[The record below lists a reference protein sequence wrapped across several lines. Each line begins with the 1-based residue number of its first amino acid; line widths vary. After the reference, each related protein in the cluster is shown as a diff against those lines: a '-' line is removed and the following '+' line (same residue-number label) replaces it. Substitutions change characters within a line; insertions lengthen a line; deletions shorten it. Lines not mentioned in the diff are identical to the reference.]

1 MIFVKQEDF
10 NGPPGSSYST
20 TDQAWQEYV
29 VTYDEEAF
37 DQTGTEFDQSY
48 TVSGGDVLVCT
59 STNAVNNS
67 ITYTN
72 VSGTPAVYPG
82 LPLELFTPIGGLDS
96 GLHVVLSAPTN
107 TTFTVAKATTVTSV
121 EVSTDLITVADIT
134 GFAVNDPVQFY
145 QTTFGGLV
153 AGVTYYILTT
163 TAITGG
169 YQITVSLTPG
179 GIRETLIAGS
189 GSCLMYGS
197 TVAVTTDAGTM
208 DAETF
213 NERMAVYKINID
225 PASTVIS
232 LTLVDQTAANEYVQ
246 ISQGVEYRSAQLY
259 RPAAPA
265 PELTRVS
272 WLPLVT
278 VVTDETTFDQDSMQ
292 FIEPVD
298 MYDPGQ
304 VNDKYLVFPKSN
316 ILV

>member
-1 MIFVKQEDF
+1 
-10 NGPPGSSYST
+10 
-20 TDQAWQEYV
+20 
-29 VTYDEEAF
+29 
-37 DQTGTEFDQSY
+37 
-48 TVSGGDVLVCT
+48 
-59 STNAVNNS
+59 
-67 ITYTN
+67 
-72 VSGTPAVYPG
+72 
-82 LPLELFTPIGGLDS
+82 
-96 GLHVVLSAPTN
+96 LSAPTN
-107 TTFTVAKATTVTSV
+107 TTFTVGKATTVTSV

-145 QTTFGGLV
+145 QTTFGGLI

-179 GIRETLIAGS
+179 GIRETLVAGS

-197 TVAVTTDAGTM
+197 TVAVTTDAGAM
-208 DAETF
+208 EAETF

-225 PASTVIS
+225 PVSTVIS

-259 RPAAPA
+259 RPSAPA
-265 PELTRVS
+265 PEVTRVS

-298 MYDPGQ
+298 MYNPGQ